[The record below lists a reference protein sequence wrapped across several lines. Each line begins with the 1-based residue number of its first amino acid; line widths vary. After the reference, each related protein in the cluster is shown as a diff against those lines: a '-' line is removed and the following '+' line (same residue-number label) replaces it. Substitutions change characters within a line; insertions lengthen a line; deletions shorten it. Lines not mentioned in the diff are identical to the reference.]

1 MKLVFLGPPGAGKGT
16 QSQHLAQEYNI
27 AQISTGDMLRAEVK
41 AESDVGKLAKKIMD
55 SGELVPDDL
64 IVSMIQKR
72 IQADDCKNG
81 FILDGFPRSLGQAEA
96 LDKMFSSQGMTLDAV
111 LSLEVDEEMLAERIS
126 GRFSCA
132 SCGAS
137 YHKQFKHPKV
147 EGVCDSCGSTEFISR
162 ADDNKETVLAR
173 LETYRKQTAPLLP
186 YYEKK
191 NCLYAI
197 NGMKSV
203 GDVTKDIDQV
213 LKKIKLSN

>member
-16 QSQHLAQEYNI
+16 QSQHLAKEYKI

-41 AESDVGKLAKKIMD
+41 AESDIGKLAKKIMD
-55 SGELVPDDL
+55 NGELVPDDL

-72 IQADDCKNG
+72 IQVDDCKNG

-96 LDKMFSSQGMTLDAV
+96 LDTMFASQNMQLDAV
-111 LSLEVDEEMLAERIS
+111 LSLEVDEEVLAERIS

-132 SCGAS
+132 KCGAS
-137 YHKQFKHPKV
+137 YHKLFKQPKV
-147 EGVCDSCGSTEFISR
+147 DKVCDSCGSTEFVSR

-186 YYEKK
+186 YYQKK

-203 GDVTKDIDQV
+203 DEVTKDIDQV
-213 LKKIKLSN
+213 LKQIKLSN

>member
-16 QSQHLAQEYNI
+16 QSQHLAQEYRI

-41 AESDVGKLAKKIMD
+41 AESDIGVLAKKIMD
-55 SGELVPDDL
+55 NGELVPDDL
-64 IVSMIQKR
+64 IVSMIKKR

-96 LDKMFSSQGMTLDAV
+96 LDTMFASQNMQLDAV
-111 LSLEVDEEMLAERIS
+111 LSLEVDEEVLAERIS

-132 SCGAS
+132 KCGAS
-137 YHKQFKHPKV
+137 YHKQFKLPKV
-147 EGVCDSCGSTEFISR
+147 NGVCDSCGSTDFISR

-186 YYEKK
+186 YYKKK

-203 GDVTKDIDQV
+203 EDVIKDIDQV
-213 LKKIKLSN
+213 LKQIKLSN

>member
-16 QSQHLAQEYNI
+16 QSQYLAQEYHI

-41 AESDVGKLAKKIMD
+41 AESEIGKLAKKIINN
-55 SGELVPDDL
+55 GELVPDDL
-64 IVSMIQKR
+64 IVSMIKKR

-81 FILDGFPRSLGQAEA
+81 FILDGFPRSLIQAEA
-96 LDKMFSSQGMTLDAV
+96 LDKMFVSQGMKLDAV
-111 LSLEVDEEMLAERIS
+111 LSLEVNEEVLAARIS

-132 SCGAS
+132 KCGAS
-137 YHKQFKHPKV
+137 YHKQFKQPK
-147 EGVCDSCGSTEFISR
+147 EKGVCDSCGSTEFISR

-191 NCLYAI
+191 SCLYPI

-203 GDVTKDIDQV
+203 DEVTKDIDQV
-213 LKKIKLSN
+213 LKKIKVSN

>member
-16 QSQHLAQEYNI
+16 QSQYLAQEYKI

-41 AESDVGKLAKKIMD
+41 AESDIGKLAKKIMD
-55 SGELVPDDL
+55 NGELVPDDL

-96 LDKMFSSQGMTLDAV
+96 LDKMFASQGMKLDAV
-111 LSLEVDEEMLAERIS
+111 LSLEVDEEILAERIS

-137 YHKQFKHPKV
+137 YHKQFKHPMV
-147 EGVCDSCGSTEFISR
+147 EGVCDSCGSTDFVAR
-162 ADDNKETVLAR
+162 ADDNKDTVLAR

-186 YYEKK
+186 YYQKK

-203 GDVTKDIDQV
+203 KDVRKDIDQV
-213 LKKIKLSN
+213 LKQIKLSN

>member
-16 QSQHLAQEYNI
+16 QSQHLAQEYHI

-41 AESDVGKLAKKIMD
+41 AESEIGKLAKKIMD
-55 SGELVPDDL
+55 NGELVPDDL

-96 LDKMFSSQGMTLDAV
+96 LDKMLTSQNMRLDAV
-111 LSLEVDEEMLAERIS
+111 ISLEVDEEALAERIS

-132 SCGAS
+132 KCGAS
-137 YHKQFKHPKV
+137 YHKQFKQPKV
-147 EGVCDSCGSTEFISR
+147 NEICDSCGSTDFISR

-186 YYEKK
+186 YYDKK
-191 NCLYAI
+191 NCLYPI
-197 NGMKSV
+197 NGMKTV
-203 GDVTKDIDQV
+203 DDVIKDIDQV
-213 LKKIKLSN
+213 IKKIKLSN